1 MNLLLFNL
9 AVDADDPLLSF
20 GLKWIA
26 RLAAH
31 FERIDVLTMRAGRVV
46 VPANVTVHSIG
57 KERGLSEPARAVV
70 FYRRLTALLNAR
82 RYSACFAHMMPL
94 FVAMSA
100 PLLAAAR
107 IPVTL
112 WYTHRSAGW
121 ALRAAL
127 PACRRVVTAATDSF
141 PIPTPKLRV
150 LGHGIDT
157 DFFAPNEAVSPV
169 DRRVVQVARL
179 MPIKHQATLLRAIAQ
194 VAGAEAFLV
203 GAVPPEQDRAYPDR
217 LMWLAQEL
225 GVADRIRFTGALPPE
240 GVRAAYWEAA
250 AAVNLSPPG
259 LFDKAALESMAAA
272 VPTIVSSRAFA
283 PLLGEHA
290 PYLLTPAPDDAD
302 ALAERLRALFV
313 LDRAARAAVGA
324 DLRARVCAEHSL
336 DALIP
341 RLVRVLITGEP

>member
-20 GLKWIA
+20 AATWIA
-26 RLAAH
+26 RLALH

-46 VPANVTVHSIG
+46 VPDHVIVHSVG
-57 KERGLSEPARAVV
+57 KERGLSEPARAAV
-70 FYRRLTALLNAR
+70 FYQRLAALLNAR
-82 RYSACFAHMMPL
+82 RYHACFAHMMPL
-94 FVAMSA
+94 FVALGA

-107 IPVTL
+107 VPVTL

-127 PACRRVVTAATDSF
+127 PACRRVVTAAADSF
-141 PIPTPKLRV
+141 PISTPRLRV

-157 DFFAPNEAVSPV
+157 DFFAPDKAISFTE
-169 DRRVVQVARL
+169 RRVVHVARL
-179 MPIKHQATLLRAIAQ
+179 MPIKHQATLLRAVAQ
-194 VAGAEAFLV
+194 VEDAEARFV
-203 GAVPPEQDRAYPDR
+203 GAVPPEQDQTYCDELKR
-217 LMWLAQEL
+217 LSVEL
-225 GVADRIRFTGALPPE
+225 GIAERVHFAGALSPE
-240 GVRAAYWEAA
+240 GVRAAYREAA

-283 PLLGEHA
+283 PLLGEHE
-290 PYLLTPAPDDAD
+290 PRLLIPAPDDAD
-302 ALAERLRALFV
+302 ALAECLRALFA
-313 LDRAARAAVGA
+313 LDRPARAAIGA

-336 DALIP
+336 DALMP

>member
-20 GLKWIA
+20 GLTWIA

-46 VPANVTVHSIG
+46 VPTNVTVHSIG

-70 FYRRLTALLNAR
+70 FYRRLAALLHAR

-94 FVAMSA
+94 FVAMGA

-107 IPVTL
+107 IPITL

-121 ALRAAL
+121 SLRAAL
-127 PACRRVVTAATDSF
+127 PACRRVVTAAADSF

-157 DFFAPNEAVSPV
+157 DFFAPNEAISPIE
-169 DRRVVQVARL
+169 RRVVHVARL
-179 MPIKHQATLLRAIAQ
+179 MPIKHQATLLRAVAQ
-194 VAGAEAFLV
+194 IAGAEAYLV
-203 GAVPPEQDRAYPDR
+203 GAIPPQQDHSYREHLER
-217 LMWLAQEL
+217 LAQEL
-225 GVADRIRFTGALPPE
+225 GAADRIHFAGALPPE

-272 VPTIVSSRAFA
+272 VPTIVSSPAFA
-283 PLLGEHA
+283 PLLSGHEA
-290 PYLLTPAPDDAD
+290 RLLIPAPDDAD
-302 ALAERLRALFV
+302 ALAERLRALFA
-313 LDRAARAAVGA
+313 LDRPTRVAVGA

>member
-20 GLKWIA
+20 GLTWIA

-31 FERIDVLTMRAGRVV
+31 FERIDVLTMRAGRVI
-46 VPANVTVHSIG
+46 VPNNVTVYSIG
-57 KERGLSEPARAVV
+57 KERGLSEPARAAV
-70 FYRRLTALLNAR
+70 FYRRLAALLNAR

-94 FVAMSA
+94 FVAMGA

-107 IPVTL
+107 VPITL
-112 WYTHRSAGW
+112 WYTHRSVGW
-121 ALRAAL
+121 SLRAAL
-127 PACRRVVTAATDSF
+127 PACQRVVTAVADSF

-150 LGHGIDT
+150 LGHGVDT
-157 DFFAPNEAVSPV
+157 DFFAPNETISPIE
-169 DRRVVQVARL
+169 RRVVHVARL

-194 VAGAEAFLV
+194 IADAEACLV
-203 GAVPPEQDRAYPDR
+203 GAVPPEQDRAYCDR
-217 LMWLAQEL
+217 LEQLAQEL
-225 GVADRIRFTGALPPE
+225 GIADRVHFTGALPPE
-240 GVRAAYWEAA
+240 GVRAAHWAAA

-283 PLLGEHA
+283 PLLGEQESR
-290 PYLLTPAPDDAD
+290 LRIPAPDDAN
-302 ALAERLRALFV
+302 ALAERLRALLA
-313 LDRAARAAVGA
+313 LDRSARAAIGA